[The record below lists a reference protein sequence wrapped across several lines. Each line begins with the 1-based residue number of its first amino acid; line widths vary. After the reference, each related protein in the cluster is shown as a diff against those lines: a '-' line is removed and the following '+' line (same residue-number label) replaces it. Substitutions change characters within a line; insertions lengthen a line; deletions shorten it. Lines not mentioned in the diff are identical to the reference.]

1 MTLKRSVVGT
11 DPDFYNALIHVL
23 DVVSTPVILLPGD
36 TITGTTISDRSRR
49 GHDMTASSSVAT
61 WYGSDGR
68 ALNYYTS
75 DGAATRMI
83 VANHA
88 DFSFSGA
95 GDTGFSIMAMVH
107 LPAAAAGTLL
117 AKWDDTGGAEDRE
130 WMVDF
135 AAGVMTFTTY
145 DDTNNDSL
153 TCATSAAL
161 TDSVWHHVAVTYD
174 GSASSAGMAIY
185 VDGVAVAVTPVTGPA
200 YAQMQGGASEVTALC
215 HMSGVGTYGNY
226 LTADTRVSWLT
237 LIDKELDADEV
248 WSLYQRMKYIANL

>member
-1 MTLKRSVVGT
+1 MTLKRSIVGT

-75 DGAATRMI
+75 DGATTSMI
-83 VANHA
+83 VAYHA

-117 AKWDDTGGAEDRE
+117 AKWNDTGGAE

-135 AAGVMTFTTY
+135 AAGVMKFSTY

-174 GSASSAGMAIY
+174 GSASSDGMAIY

-215 HMSGVGTYGNY
+215 HMSVVGTYGNY